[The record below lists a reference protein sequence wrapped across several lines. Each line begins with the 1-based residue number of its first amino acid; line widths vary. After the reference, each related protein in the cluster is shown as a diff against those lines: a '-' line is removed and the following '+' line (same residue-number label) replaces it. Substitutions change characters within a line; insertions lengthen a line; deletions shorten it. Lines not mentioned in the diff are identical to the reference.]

1 MQSNVFDQLESCAH
15 LTWTINVVQPIHMF
29 AVISSAIRLLD
40 KDNAIENR
48 RRSNRDRV
56 KCTHHISMRAI
67 SYRPTRY
74 PWILSMPKRI
84 FKTHSTERNFYCV
97 VFLVFWERNTW
108 GSMPFFGNALAF
120 RYVNVWVHTCLFA
133 IWVVSHSEKYRE
145 EGYIERYVERM
156 REYIER
162 YVEERIDSVL

>member
-1 MQSNVFDQLESCAH
+1 MQSNVSNQLESCAH

-29 AVISSAIRLLD
+29 AVISPAIRLLD
-40 KDNAIENR
+40 KDNAIENL

-74 PWILSMPKRI
+74 PYLSMPKRI
-84 FKTHSTERNFYCV
+84 FKTHLTERNFYCV

-108 GSMPFFGNALAF
+108 SFMPFFGNALAECKCVSAYVFVCYLSRFAF
-120 RYVNVWVHTCLFA
+120 REIQRRRL
-133 IWVVSHSEKYRE
+133 
-145 EGYIERYVERM
+145 
-156 REYIER
+156 
-162 YVEERIDSVL
+162 